1 MQSGDV
7 SLETRLSSEESLQV
21 ANVGSLDSRISA
33 LDSEQDADQ
42 ASIDNRISLV
52 DSVMQSG
59 DVSLETR
66 LSEEESTQI
75 VNVTSLNSRVSALDD
90 ADQASIDARLSTLDL
105 DVTRDN
111 KIAVQSVNKTFGL
124 AEAESH
130 FVAGADGLTFTLPA
144 APTGD
149 MFFAFK
155 NYSGV
160 NATLTIS
167 GNGNDIDGQ
176 SSIVI
181 DVPNVSVK
189 VMYDSASGEWYLF

>member
-75 VNVTSLNSRVSALDD
+75 VNVNSLNSRVSALDSEQD

-167 GNGNDIDGQ
+167 GNVQMSPSRLCTIALLANGTCSKLDRT
-176 SSIVI
+176 
-181 DVPNVSVK
+181 
-189 VMYDSASGEWYLF
+189 